1 MLKYRG
7 SFMSQQDQSPSK
19 DTQNNGP
26 ELSKEDQAVLD
37 RIFGDAPEAF
47 AAETDR
53 DDAVLNLL
61 NLLDAPVASELQ
73 KSSRISLIQVL
84 ASRLE
89 AADDTAGHTPEL
101 SQADQRAL
109 DQYIEQGYT
118 LDGIDADLQER
129 AAKCEQ
135 LGQTLTGPPASS
147 ISSSEDL
154 VNRTLG
160 TIQSHIDAEESSFEF
175 AGAGRG
181 TFTGRWSDLISLA
194 AMLLIVGSITMP
206 ILSGV
211 RSKSQKEVCLNN
223 MHANA
228 NAFGLYAGANRDMLP
243 MATAGFGSS
252 GGSSSGS
259 STWMDVGSTPER
271 SNSSNLFTLVRTK
284 NADLD
289 DLACPSNPNALT
301 GEPDPDAWDWNSIKE
316 ISYSYRIMPP
326 GGMKATAAG
335 QPVRVVLL
343 ADRSPVVLRISE
355 GKPVIPEANSPNHN
369 ASGQHMLM
377 LDGATQWTTSPVIN
391 DQDNIW
397 LPRQIEQ
404 VIHTARS
411 KIGLIKGSELPEGP
425 TDAFVGP

>member
-1 MLKYRG
+1 
-7 SFMSQQDQSPSK
+7 MSQQDQSPS
-19 DTQNNGP
+19 DDHHQSQPG
-26 ELSKEDQAVLD
+26 LSKEDQFVLD
-37 RIFGDAPEAF
+37 RIFGDDPESF

-89 AADDTAGHTPEL
+89 ATDNTTGQTPEL

-129 AAKCEQ
+129 AAKCDQ
-135 LGQTLTGPPASS
+135 LGQTITASAASS
-147 ISSSEDL
+147 KGSSDDL
-154 VNRTLG
+154 VSRTLG
-160 TIQSHIDAEESSFEF
+160 AIQSHIDAEESSFEF

-206 ILSGV
+206 ILSAV
-211 RSKSQKEVCLNN
+211 RSKSQKEMCLNN

-252 GGSSSGS
+252 GGSSAGSSTES